1 MNIQDPTTFRENIV
15 ATFVEKGI
23 HEPFATNFEKGIFN
37 WTIREAKNRK
47 IIKKWSNRFF
57 VVIYIDKLRT
67 TIFNLTPEMIEQI
80 NTEELK
86 SQQIAF
92 MTHQELNPQKWDDA
106 IQRKILR
113 DKSKYETN
121 IEASS
126 SSFYCRKCHK
136 NKTTH
141 YQLQTRSADE
151 PMTTFV
157 TCINCDARWRC

>member
-1 MNIQDPTTFRENIV
+1 MNVPDPKLFRKNIV
-15 ATFVEKGI
+15 ATFVAKGI

-37 WTIREAKNRK
+37 WAILEAKNRK
-47 IIKKWSNRFF
+47 IIKKWSNKFF
-57 VVIYIDKLRT
+57 TIIYIDKLRT
-67 TIFNLTPEMIEQI
+67 TIFNLTSEMIKQI
-80 NTEELK
+80 NEEELK

-121 IEASS
+121 IEAATN
-126 SSFYCRKCHK
+126 SFYCRKCHK
-136 NKTTH
+136 NKTTY

-157 TCINCDARWRC
+157 TCLNCDARWRC

>member
-1 MNIQDPTTFRENIV
+1 MNISDPTTFRKNIV
-15 ATFVEKGI
+15 LQIVGRGI
-23 HEPFATNFEKGIFN
+23 RETFATNFEKGIFN
-37 WTIREAKNRK
+37 WTIQEAKNRK
-47 IIKKWSNRFF
+47 IIKKWNNKFF
-57 VVIYIDKLRT
+57 VIIYIDKLRT
-67 TIFNLTPEMIEQI
+67 TLFNITQEMIEQI
-80 NTEELK
+80 NSQELK

-92 MTHQELNPQKWDDA
+92 MTHQELNPQKWDDS

-136 NKTTH
+136 NKTAH

-157 TCINCDARWRC
+157 TCLNCDARWRC

>member
-1 MNIQDPTTFRENIV
+1 MEIPDPKLFRKNIV
-15 ATFVEKGI
+15 ATFVAKGI

-37 WTIREAKNRK
+37 WTILEAKNRK
-47 IIKKWSNRFF
+47 IIKKWSNKFF
-57 VVIYIDKLRT
+57 TIIYIDKLRT
-67 TIFNLTPEMIEQI
+67 TVFNLTSEMIKQI
-80 NTEELK
+80 NEEELK

-121 IEASS
+121 IEAATN
-126 SSFYCRKCHK
+126 SFYCRKCHK
-136 NKTTH
+136 NKTTY

-157 TCINCDARWRC
+157 TCLNCDARWRC